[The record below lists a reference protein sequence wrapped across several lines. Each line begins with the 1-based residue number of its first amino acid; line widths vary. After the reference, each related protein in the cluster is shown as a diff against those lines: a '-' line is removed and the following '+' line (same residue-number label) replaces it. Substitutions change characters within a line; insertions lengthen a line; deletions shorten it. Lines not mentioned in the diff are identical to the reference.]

1 MPKAFKLILKFRY
14 HCTTEYQCYVPQN
27 TSQFDKYAEKII
39 SPVNKTCIVW
49 VSYVVIGLYCTR
61 KGCIYKCFIH
71 RTSTIKNNIF
81 FNVFIYIINRLKVI
95 VGFFYCFRTNNSRR
109 NCSFLKFHD

>member
-1 MPKAFKLILKFRY
+1 MPKACKLILKFRY

-39 SPVNKTCIVW
+39 SRVNKTCIVW

-61 KGCIYKCFIH
+61 KGCIYLVLSIEPVQSKI
-71 RTSTIKNNIF
+71 TF
-81 FNVFIYIINRLKVI
+81 F
-95 VGFFYCFRTNNSRR
+95 
-109 NCSFLKFHD
+109 